1 MGPFSDQDQI
11 LTVESSTIIEHL
23 QKESS
28 VSNKKS
34 AVAYFF
40 FDFKATA
47 KQEASSCLSSITGQL
62 CDQASFLP
70 ALIKKLHSRCHSGH
84 SHPNISELQELLFA
98 ITKEFS
104 QVFIIIDALDEC
116 DIINEKHD
124 ILTALSEIKLR
135 NLAPLH
141 MLVTSRPYTDIEEA
155 LLPHLSQPAL
165 QLQGEYIDSDI
176 RSHILWQL
184 ATDSKLKRWPK
195 DVKAEIQESLIQG
208 ANGM

>member
-1 MGPFSDQDQI
+1 M
-11 LTVESSTIIEHL
+11 LTFESSTIIQHL
-23 QKESS
+23 QKECFVSS
-28 VSNKKS
+28 KKS

-47 KQEASSCLSSITGQL
+47 KQEASSCLSSIIGQL
-62 CDQASFLP
+62 CDQASSLP
-70 ALIKKLHSRCHSGH
+70 ALIKKLHARCHSGH
-84 SHPNISELQELLFA
+84 SHPNLSELQDMLST
-98 ITKEFS
+98 IIKEFA
-104 QVFIIIDALDEC
+104 QVFIVIDALDEC
-116 DIINEKHD
+116 DINNERHD
-124 ILTALSEIKLR
+124 ILSALSEIKSR
-135 NLAPLH
+135 NIAPLH
-141 MLVTSRPYTDIEEA
+141 MLVTSRPYADIEES
-155 LLPHLSQPAL
+155 LLPHLAQPAL